1 MPIATAALRP
11 EIRCLPGRALLRKPI
26 ACTSEQSDHAGINI
40 FIGAPPSGLSS
51 IIFNH
56 LPHRWINPQIG
67 EVVLSFRIFRV
78 SYASARHEWRA
89 RLAAIPPTDIEWGLK
104 KPTEKLLASCHCC

>member
-1 MPIATAALRP
+1 MPIDTAALRP
-11 EIRCLPGRALLRKPI
+11 EIRCLPERALLRKPI
-26 ACTSEQSDHAGINI
+26 AGASEQSDHAGINI
-40 FIGAPPSGLSS
+40 FIDAPPSGLSS

-56 LPHRWINPQIG
+56 PPIAGSTREPN
-67 EVVLSFRIFRV
+67 EVVLTFRIFRV

-89 RLAAIPPTDIEWGLK
+89 CLAAIPPTDIEWRLT